1 MGLLGCIYHYHASIF
16 HSLSVSTYNG
26 FQTDNPEV
34 QYVLWKLSKGSYE
47 LINKLY
53 LHDMKLCKNVEVKV
67 KVKVF

>member
-34 QYVLWKLSKGSYE
+34 QYVLRKLSKGSYE
-47 LINKLY
+47 LINKFY
-53 LHDMKLCKNVEVKV
+53 LRDIELSINHSKT
-67 KVKVF
+67 FRI